1 LNRIKSSARLLA
13 ATGRG
18 EMCSAL
24 PGNRETEKRGFL
36 IELTIASVKEN
47 DMKPIAMDA
56 MLIGARDMARVGH
69 QPMRDNVG

>member
-1 LNRIKSSARLLA
+1 
-13 ATGRG
+13 
-18 EMCSAL
+18 MCSAL
-24 PGNRETEKRGFL
+24 PGNRERGFC

-69 QPMRDNVG
+69 QPMRDNVGQQRRGSAERK